1 MCIFNNW
8 NMYIF
13 NNWRRS
19 LREPTQGHPFKNPM
33 WRPCERFLFSAQS
46 PTSCPKI
53 SLMWVPVPLSALPCF
68 PDPANSLSLQINIL
82 RMWVRGEGMELEN
95 QIYWIWNNNINDN
108 NWFYLTQKYIVI
120 IWLKFHDLFYIA

>member
-1 MCIFNNW
+1 MYIKVEDMYMC
-8 NMYIF
+8 IF

-82 RMWVRGEGMELEN
+82 RMWAPKAWN
-95 QIYWIWNNNINDN
+95 SKTKYWISNNNINDN
-108 NWFYLTQKYIVI
+108 NWFYLTQKYIAVI
-120 IWLKFHDLFYIA
+120 LLKFHELFYIA